1 LSVINVSY
9 MITLT
14 CWQEVKKMGLTEHAP
29 TPDDEEAVE
38 LSCDDSLA
46 SPEMDKTK
54 DQSDDLHGTHHDKE
68 LEDLMAVEST
78 AQACIMHALR
88 IVSWRTE
95 RAAL

>member
-1 LSVINVSY
+1 MNMSY
-9 MITLT
+9 TITLT
-14 CWQEVKKMGLTEHAP
+14 CWQEVKKTELSEHAP

-46 SPEMDKTK
+46 SPDTDKTK
-54 DQSDDLHGTHHDKE
+54 DQSDGLHTTHHNKE

-88 IVSWRTE
+88 IVSRRTE

>member
-1 LSVINVSY
+1 
-9 MITLT
+9 MITLI
-14 CWQEVKKMGLTEHAP
+14 CWQEAKKMRVSEHTP
-29 TPDDEEAVE
+29 TPDDDESVE
-38 LSCDDSLA
+38 LSCDDILA

-54 DQSDDLHGTHHDKE
+54 DQPDDLHATHHDKE

-95 RAAL
+95 RATFWLYKKRE